1 MDLRIGLPR
10 IRIVPSPEERLRTLT
25 QSADHAEAWAEKA
38 RVRAEPILEK
48 LYAVRRRLATSAVT
62 IVAIWLVVHAMLGA
76 NGMAVYRAKHAEY
89 QNLQKEINGL
99 QKENDT
105 YSDQVTRLKSDP
117 KRIEKEARE
126 QFHYARPGEVVYV
139 SPDPPVD
146 TRPVTHSARR

>member
-76 NGMAVYRAKHAEY
+76 NGTAVYRAKHAEY

-139 SPDPPVD
+139 SPDPPAD
-146 TRPVTHSARR
+146 TQPVTHSARR